1 MALTKVTGQVIKN
14 TTDVTVGVLTVT
26 NTLAVGGTVSIGG
39 TLTYEDVTNVDA
51 VGLITARNGIVVG
64 SGITL
69 SKDGDGFF
77 TGIVTATSFA
87 GDGSALTGV
96 ASTDNI
102 RTNTNATF
110 LQNINVS
117 GTTTT
122 AGITN
127 TIASGNVIALLD
139 SSNASQNHR
148 VRINSQGASSSTS
161 LVISNSNAN
170 NQTSLV
176 HGNDGVFSIRN
187 GQTAGS
193 EPTSGTERLRIAS
206 DGLITATQ
214 PNSAIGLIV
223 KNSAHDSQLQILAT
237 ASNKNS
243 VIFFGDD
250 ADDDIGQIDYDHN
263 NNSLAFTVNTSEAL
277 RIDSS
282 GRLLIGTNS
291 SLQTYAANPSLQ
303 VAGTSFDT
311 STLLLRRDQNNA
323 NPPAVVFGKSR
334 GSAGGNTVVQDDDQV
349 GSLIFAAADGTDLT
363 SIAAE
368 IKVQIDGTPGSN
380 DVPGRITFNTTA
392 DGAASPTER
401 LRIASN
407 GDVHLGDYASQ
418 SGIFGKARL
427 NIRGADDIA
436 TSFNLANSYLHIGGA
451 ESTLN
456 GLYPISFGH
465 TKSDSTKA
473 SSYMGAKVVDA
484 AGYEKTAL
492 VFATRDVTSDDAPT
506 ERMRIDNKGYIT
518 MPTQCSVAVRMSAA
532 QTSWPGDNSF
542 TIDNGRLAFDTE
554 LWDIG
559 GNFNTSNYTFTAPV
573 AGRYLMVYHIQFE
586 NFTNFTWVYMYP
598 VVNDSVSDSAARGIS
613 FSDFGPGS
621 NAASGTYY
629 TISHSV
635 IANLQANDTVKFKVR
650 GSVGGGQIKGGTESQ
665 WNINLLN

>member
-39 TLTYEDVTNVDA
+39 TLTYEDVTNIDS
-51 VGLITARNGIVVG
+51 VGLITARDGISVTGGNVTITGGG
-64 SGITL
+64 S
-69 SKDGDGFF
+69 F
-77 TGIVTATSFA
+77 V
-87 GDGSALTGV
+87 GDGSQLTGV

-117 GTTTT
+117 GSTTTGSLVSSGAISGT
-122 AGITN
+122 TGTFSGAVQTVGLTN

-161 LVISNSNAN
+161 LAISNSNAN
-170 NQTSLV
+170 NQTSLL
-176 HGNDGVFSIRN
+176 HGNDGVFTIRN

-243 VIFFGDD
+243 VIFFGDA

-282 GRLLIGTNS
+282 GRLLLGTTTLGYEEGDDLNIASATHCGITIRSGTTSSIGNI
-291 SLQTYAANPSLQ
+291 Y
-303 VAGTSFDT
+303 F
-311 STLLLRRDQNNA
+311 
-323 NPPAVVFGKSR
+323 
-334 GSAGGNTVVQDDDQV
+334 
-349 GSLIFAAADGTDLT
+349 ADGTSGNSQYRGIVQYHHSGDSMRIYT
-363 SIAAE
+363 AA
-368 IKVQIDGTPGSN
+368 
-380 DVPGRITFNTTA
+380 
-392 DGAASPTER
+392 TER

>member
-1 MALTKVTGQVIKN
+1 M
-14 TTDVTVGVLTVT
+14 
-26 NTLAVGGTVSIGG
+26 
-39 TLTYEDVTNVDA
+39 
-51 VGLITARNGIVVG
+51 
-64 SGITL
+64 
-69 SKDGDGFF
+69 
-77 TGIVTATSFA
+77 
-87 GDGSALTGV
+87 
-96 ASTDNI
+96 
-102 RTNTNATF
+102 
-110 LQNINVS
+110 
-117 GTTTT
+117 
-122 AGITN
+122 
-127 TIASGNVIALLD
+127 
-139 SSNASQNHR
+139 
-148 VRINSQGASSSTS
+148 
-161 LVISNSNAN
+161 
-170 NQTSLV
+170 
-176 HGNDGVFSIRN
+176 
-187 GQTAGS
+187 
-193 EPTSGTERLRIAS
+193 
-206 DGLITATQ
+206 
-214 PNSAIGLIV
+214 
-223 KNSAHDSQLQILAT
+223 
-237 ASNKNS
+237 
-243 VIFFGDD
+243 
-250 ADDDIGQIDYDHN
+250 
-263 NNSLAFTVNTSEAL
+263 
-277 RIDSS
+277 
-282 GRLLIGTNS
+282 
-291 SLQTYAANPSLQ
+291 
-303 VAGTSFDT
+303 
-311 STLLLRRDQNNA
+311 
-323 NPPAVVFGKSR
+323 
-334 GSAGGNTVVQDDDQV
+334 
-349 GSLIFAAADGTDLT
+349 
-363 SIAAE
+363 IAAE

-621 NAASGTYY
+621 NGASGTYY